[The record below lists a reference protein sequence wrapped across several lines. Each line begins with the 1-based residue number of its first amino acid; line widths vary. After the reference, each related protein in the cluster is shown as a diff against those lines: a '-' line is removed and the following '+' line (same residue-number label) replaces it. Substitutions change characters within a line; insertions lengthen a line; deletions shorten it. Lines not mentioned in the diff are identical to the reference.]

1 MTQKIN
7 NSLVIPTF
15 VAKVRL
21 FAFFKIREK
30 AIRMAGRHWL
40 AQRHFLLFTGR
51 KLLFTQGR
59 NCIGNCLYACCS
71 NMLLAVKL
79 TGIDLASL

>member
-40 AQRHFLLFTGR
+40 AQRHFFAINRQETVIYTG
-51 KLLFTQGR
+51 KEL
-59 NCIGNCLYACCS
+59 
-71 NMLLAVKL
+71 
-79 TGIDLASL
+79 